1 VEESMLFKWLCDSS
15 RKADFPKAVRS
26 ILATKGMEMMLDAPR
41 PIYEAPLEEK
51 ETFTGD
57 IWGGS
62 VLLAHRI
69 ELLTMVIFVPFL
81 LISARCMSWPRKS
94 QRS

>member
-1 VEESMLFKWLCDSS
+1 MLFKWLGDSS

-26 ILATKGMEMMLDAPR
+26 ILATKGMLDAPR
-41 PIYEAPLEEK
+41 PIYEAPLEGK
-51 ETFTGD
+51 KTSASD

-62 VLLAHRI
+62 VLLVHRI
-69 ELLTMVIFVPFL
+69 ELLTMVIFVPLL

-94 QRS
+94 QHS